1 MCGVLSQ
8 NRRPGTAPLS
18 RTAKSGTAGS
28 LASLASSA
36 TDVEPVSVYSERE
49 LVREVDGLVAVLGTT
64 TKAWDERI
72 RALERFRGLLVGGAT
87 EFGAFP
93 SLVTQLREPL
103 QTQVRAAAVST
114 CYRRVVGADTVRVVW
129 WLQVTDLRSAVARAA
144 CTAVSEL
151 ALTMGPAFEPHA
163 GSMVHTLLRLTI
175 VTIQVISASGD
186 QCIRTILQCTQEG
199 FPRVIP
205 KFLDAIAGRNAAL
218 RSHCMVYLL
227 LALMQWDT
235 HAFDR
240 CVLAAGFQPFM
251 CGCVCGCVV
260 VWLCCGCVWLCGCVC
275 GCVW

>member
-1 MCGVLSQ
+1 MS
-8 NRRPGTAPLS
+8 
-18 RTAKSGTAGS
+18 
-28 LASLASSA
+28 
-36 TDVEPVSVYSERE
+36 
-49 LVREVDGLVAVLGTT
+49 
-64 TKAWDERI
+64 I
-72 RALERFRGLLVGGAT
+72 
-87 EFGAFP
+87 
-93 SLVTQLREPL
+93 
-103 QTQVRAAAVST
+103 
-114 CYRRVVGADTVRVVW
+114 CYRRVGADTVRVVW

-260 VWLCCGCVWLCGCVC
+260 VRRPPVDGAWVGVGCAQLLPHCSVPSRCAVSWCSLRVGWGRSPAVF
-275 GCVW
+275 

>member
-1 MCGVLSQ
+1 MS
-8 NRRPGTAPLS
+8 
-18 RTAKSGTAGS
+18 
-28 LASLASSA
+28 
-36 TDVEPVSVYSERE
+36 
-49 LVREVDGLVAVLGTT
+49 
-64 TKAWDERI
+64 I
-72 RALERFRGLLVGGAT
+72 
-87 EFGAFP
+87 
-93 SLVTQLREPL
+93 
-103 QTQVRAAAVST
+103 
-114 CYRRVVGADTVRVVW
+114 CYRRVGADTVRVVW

-240 CVLAAGFQPFM
+240 CVRAAGSQPFM
-251 CGCVCGCVV
+251 CGCGSVA
-260 VWLCCGCVWLCGCVC
+260 LWLCGLAVWLWMCVVAVWE
-275 GCVW
+275 CVLVH